1 MPFLY
6 ILPRPGAKAA
16 PVDPARLEGLL
27 CPYRGAL
34 SRMRL
39 GGGELHASS
48 LAGISDGGVQ
58 IPAATRKN
66 PQTAWLEI
74 QSGAEGLR
82 FTTDPLGTFPLW
94 IAEDDTRLIVTSE
107 VKSLRALGDFE
118 IVFEPERWPASEK
131 RPPNYSPYANVRR
144 LLPGAALCVVPDG
157 LPHEERRAPLEYRP
171 RAQLSSAAVQKHEL
185 DQALLASARAIAAAN
200 GPWGTFL
207 SGGVDSSTATA
218 LLARHHRD
226 LATYTL
232 GTEHSDEYADAE
244 ALASFLGTKHHRI
257 FATGE
262 DALEHFERAV
272 FANETIDGLTA
283 ETLAQLS
290 VLARAAATGV
300 RRIATGYGADLLFGS
315 MLRHELYMKVTG
327 VDDLQ
332 SLIER
337 TAWSGEF
344 APFYAWSLGVE
355 VHHLFWDPAV
365 MNCAFRIPPEAS
377 FDGTTEKIALRTLT
391 VEQGYLREEHAF
403 RKKQALTDGTQF
415 NRVLSAALGIEQKY
429 AYEEK
434 SARAIAALRKLYS
447 GDQP

>member
-6 ILPRPGAKAA
+6 ILPKPGAKAS
-16 PVDPARLEGLL
+16 PVDAARLASLL
-27 CPYRGAL
+27 CPYRGSL
-34 SRMRL
+34 SSLRL
-39 GGGELHASS
+39 GGGELLASS
-48 LAGISDGGVQ
+48 LAGIMDGAVK
-58 IPAATRKN
+58 IPATTKQN

-74 QSGAEGLR
+74 CSSTEGLR
-82 FTTDPLGTFPLW
+82 IRTDPLGTFPLW
-94 IAEDDTRLIVTSE
+94 IAEDDTRLMITSE
-107 VKSLRALGDFE
+107 VKSLLALGDFE
-118 IVFEPERWPASEK
+118 VVFQPERWPATEK

-144 LLPGAALCVVPDG
+144 IPPGALLWVAPDG
-157 LPHEERRAPLEYRP
+157 TAHAEPRTPLEYRP
-171 RAQLSSAAVQKHEL
+171 SDPLSAAEAQKQEL
-185 DQALLASARAIAAAN
+185 AFALLASARAIASAE

-207 SGGVDSSTATA
+207 SGGIDSSTATA

-232 GTEHSDEYADAE
+232 GSEHSDEYSDAE
-244 ALASFLGTKHHRI
+244 ALAVCLGTKHHRVWV
-257 FATGE
+257 TGE
-262 DALEHFERAV
+262 DARQHFERAV

-315 MLRHELYMKVTG
+315 MLRHEQYLKATG
-327 VDDLQ
+327 VTDLQ

-355 VHHLFWDPAV
+355 VHHLFWDPAG

-377 FDGTTEKIALRTLT
+377 FDGTTEKIVLRTLA

-415 NRVLSAALGIEQKY
+415 NRVLSATLGLEQKY
-429 AYEEK
+429 AYAEK
-434 SARAIAALRKLYS
+434 SACASAILRRLYS
-447 GDQP
+447 GDKQ